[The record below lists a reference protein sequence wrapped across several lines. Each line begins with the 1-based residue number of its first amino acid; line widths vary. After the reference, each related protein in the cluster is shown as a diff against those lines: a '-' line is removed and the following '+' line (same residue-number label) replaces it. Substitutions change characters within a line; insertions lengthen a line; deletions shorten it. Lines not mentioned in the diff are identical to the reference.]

1 MFKDQSSA
9 RNPIGECACSMSK
22 SNHRQVHKNPRT
34 HRTGRTVWVRK
45 TIPVLI
51 LSAMTKFNRQFTT
64 VAQDRQKTNEGQ
76 LCSILEQRS
85 RIAQDCQV
93 SSSRTITSWVDISY
107 LQRASAPRRSYILM
121 LQIKNSLKFSSSTVV
136 SGWGDRRVKDIK
148 IYELSDCIT
157 HVQKCRWP
165 QGALQNWSILE
176 VKSVIISLEEP
187 CHSSG
192 VNA

>member
-1 MFKDQSSA
+1 
-9 RNPIGECACSMSK
+9 
-22 SNHRQVHKNPRT
+22 
-34 HRTGRTVWVRK
+34 
-45 TIPVLI
+45 
-51 LSAMTKFNRQFTT
+51 
-64 VAQDRQKTNEGQ
+64 
-76 LCSILEQRS
+76 
-85 RIAQDCQV
+85 
-93 SSSRTITSWVDISY
+93 
-107 LQRASAPRRSYILM
+107 M

-192 VNA
+192 VNALNLQIKFNKMHNLRHCDIQEVKTSEAQKKTREWSNLIIFHNCPLWAHIKNTQYIHLLVHGHSSWSTFCLNLVRSPRL